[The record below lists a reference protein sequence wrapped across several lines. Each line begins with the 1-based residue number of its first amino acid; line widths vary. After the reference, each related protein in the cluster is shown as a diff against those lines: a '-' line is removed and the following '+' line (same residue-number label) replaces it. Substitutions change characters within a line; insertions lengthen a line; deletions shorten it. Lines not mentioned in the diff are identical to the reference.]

1 MCYKFSIFGLVQGVG
16 FRPFVYSL
24 ALKHKLFG
32 EVYNDSQGVKIFL
45 SGDENSILDFEHE
58 LKTNLPPLARIDKIT
73 KTKILEFLTMILR

>member
-45 SGDENSILDFEHE
+45 
-58 LKTNLPPLARIDKIT
+58 
-73 KTKILEFLTMILR
+73 